1 MGLLRFL
8 ADVRATQIV
17 DELCQQ
23 AVRQVYGSL
32 RESCE
37 SRVRQMSHAETRG
50 YVWAKARPLVSREV
64 SAIAVAHPTLGQQIV
79 DMLCERTHDRVVR
92 NVVSDLMRENAQRT
106 HRRRAA

>member
-23 AVRQVYGSL
+23 ATRRVYGSL
-32 RESCE
+32 REACE
-37 SRVRQMSHAETRG
+37 SRIAQMTHAETRG
-50 YVWAKARPLVSREV
+50 YVWAKARPIVTTEV
-64 SAIAVAHPTLGQQIV
+64 TAIAIAHPTLGQQII

-92 NVVSDLMRENAQRT
+92 NVVSDLMRERTQRT
-106 HRRRAA
+106 HRRHAA